1 MYNIFAVLYL
11 RIRLFAL
18 LTAGKGNGTGVYAE
32 ISFHEFY
39 HFSFYLFVYL
49 FVCFIFILFFLY
61 FFFTHDIYPH
71 PHPRPTTHDPPHL
84 ATLCIRPSVGLLLYV
99 VAVHRPSQ
107 VLRKMDAE
115 ELKYRDLINIGPTN
129 RDWAKDATIVVK
141 KVNSHGLA
149 FTGV

>member
-1 MYNIFAVLYL
+1 MVLVYTRKFRFMNFFIFLS
-11 RIRLFAL
+11 IHLF
-18 LTAGKGNGTGVYAE
+18 
-32 ISFHEFY
+32 I
-39 HFSFYLFVYL
+39 YLFIYL
-49 FVCFIFILFFLY
+49 FYFHFIFSLLFF
-61 FFFTHDIYPH
+61 YPRH
-71 PHPRPTTHDPPHL
+71 LPTPTPTTHDPRHL

>member
-49 FVCFIFILFFLY
+49 FIYLFIYLFYFHFIFSLLFF
-61 FFFTHDIYPH
+61 YPRH
-71 PHPRPTTHDPPHL
+71 LPTPTPTTHDPRHL

-129 RDWAKDATIVVK
+129 RDWAKDK
-141 KVNSHGLA
+141 LL
-149 FTGV
+149 